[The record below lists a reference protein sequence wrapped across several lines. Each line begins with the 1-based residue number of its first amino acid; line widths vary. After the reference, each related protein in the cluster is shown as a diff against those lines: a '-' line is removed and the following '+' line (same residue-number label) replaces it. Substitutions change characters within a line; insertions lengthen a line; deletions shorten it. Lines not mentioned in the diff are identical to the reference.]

1 MSSYE
6 LKGKIKAIFPTEQK
20 TDTFKTRD
28 FVVETEG
35 DYPQMVK
42 FQINQ
47 DKCNIL
53 DNFKE
58 GQEVEVSFNLR
69 GREWNGKYFTNL
81 EAWKVF
87 GVQNE
92 DSPQPQ
98 KEKVNG
104 FGVVVVEENDNLDL
118 PF

>member
-1 MSSYE
+1 
-6 LKGKIKAIFPTEQK
+6 
-20 TDTFKTRD
+20 
-28 FVVETEG
+28 
-35 DYPQMVK
+35 MVK

-53 DNFKE
+53 DKFKE

-87 GVQNE
+87 GIENT
-92 DSPQPQ
+92 Q
-98 KEKVNG
+98 KPETPKDA
-104 FGVVVVEENDNLDL
+104 FLQELEEEA

>member
-20 TDTFKTRD
+20 TDIFKTRD

-58 GQEVEVSFNLR
+58 GQEVDVSFNLR

-81 EAWKVF
+81 EAWRVF
-87 GVQNE
+87 GVQDETAVVPKTEAVKANIVDDGEVE
-92 DSPQPQ
+92 D
-98 KEKVNG
+98 
-104 FGVVVVEENDNLDL
+104 DL

>member
-1 MSSYE
+1 
-6 LKGKIKAIFPTEQK
+6 
-20 TDTFKTRD
+20 
-28 FVVETEG
+28 
-35 DYPQMVK
+35 MVK

-53 DNFKE
+53 DKFKE

-87 GVQNE
+87 GVQGE
-92 DSPQPQ
+92 TAAAQ
-98 KEKVNG
+98 KKEAVEAE
-104 FGVVVVEENDNLDL
+104 VVGDDDNLDL

>member
-20 TDTFKTRD
+20 TEKFKSRE

-87 GVQNE
+87 GVQGE
-92 DSPQPQ
+92 TAAAQ
-98 KEKVNG
+98 KTEA
-104 FGVVVVEENDNLDL
+104 VVAADGDL

>member
-20 TDTFKTRD
+20 TEKFKSRE

-87 GVQNE
+87 GVQGE
-92 DSPQPQ
+92 TAAAP
-98 KEKVNG
+98 KTEA
-104 FGVVVVEENDNLDL
+104 VVAADDDL

>member
-20 TDTFKTRD
+20 TDKFKTRD

-87 GVQNE
+87 GVQGE
-92 DSPQPQ
+92 TAAAQ
-98 KEKVNG
+98 KKEAVLG
-104 FGVVVVEENDNLDL
+104 
-118 PF
+118 

>member
-20 TDTFKTRD
+20 TDKFKSRD

-87 GVQNE
+87 GVQGE
-92 DSPQPQ
+92 TAAAQ
-98 KEKVNG
+98 KKEAVEAE
-104 FGVVVVEENDNLDL
+104 VVGDDDNLDL